1 MKPSFESG
9 ATRKLK
15 ISPKGKNCLAESKSI
30 LI

>member
-1 MKPSFESG
+1 LKPSFESG